1 LSDDNRVTVA
11 LVGLLVLWS
20 ASRTVFAFTSTWR
33 VDTEDI
39 AVLIVFLTKYYK
51 GMLCPFSH
59 ITKLLF
65 FYLQSILL
73 SVNDLLACC
82 GFMCGDGCDGG
93 YPIEAW
99 RYFVQNG
106 VVTDEV

>member
-1 LSDDNRVTVA
+1 MA

-59 ITKLLF
+59 ITKLLSF
-65 FYLQSILL
+65 TCRAFYFQSMTYWHAAVLCAAMGVMEAIL
-73 SVNDLLACC
+73 
-82 GFMCGDGCDGG
+82 
-93 YPIEAW
+93 
-99 RYFVQNG
+99 
-106 VVTDEV
+106 